1 MVCGVI
7 DYRWGGDVKK
17 LSVAQAFV
25 GREWRNLLAV
35 VAVLLLAGCGG
46 MSRMGNLFGDDPVPQ
61 QPEPVKNTSIALLL
75 PLSAPGDTQNIARAL
90 QQAAQLALT
99 DVGGANL
106 IIKDTGGNPDTAR
119 AAAQAALDEGAGI
132 ILGPLLSTEV
142 QAVSPVARARNVNVI
157 AFSSVSSVATQ
168 GTFLMSFL
176 PDEEVSNVVRYA
188 AAKGY
193 RNIALLYPASQY
205 GTVIEQALSRS
216 ALSEGSTIL
225 DAQSYVREAN
235 GVTEPAAKIAA
246 SLQGQGNALLL
257 PEGGKMLRSVG
268 DALAGN
274 GVSPRTVKILGT
286 GLWDDG
292 LTRATPIAQGGWYAG
307 VAPQLVQAFEDKYL
321 ASYGTKPPRIASLAY
336 DAVAFAVNLQKTG
349 DVSEVGIANLTG
361 FQGANG
367 LFRFRENGLIER
379 GLAILQMGPGGP
391 DVIQQAPTSF
401 TAPVQ

>member
-1 MVCGVI
+1 M
-7 DYRWGGDVKK
+7 
-17 LSVAQAFV
+17 
-25 GREWRNLLAV
+25 
-35 VAVLLLAGCGG
+35 
-46 MSRMGNLFGDDPVPQ
+46 
-61 QPEPVKNTSIALLL
+61 
-75 PLSAPGDTQNIARAL
+75 
-90 QQAAQLALT
+90 
-99 DVGGANL
+99 
-106 IIKDTGGNPDTAR
+106 
-119 AAAQAALDEGAGI
+119 
-132 ILGPLLSTEV
+132 
-142 QAVSPVARARNVNVI
+142 ARARNVNVI

-193 RNIALLYPASQY
+193 RSIALLYPASQY

-225 DAQSYVREAN
+225 DAQSYVREPN

-246 SLQGQGNALLL
+246 TLQGQGNALFL
-257 PEGGKMLRSVG
+257 PEGGQMLRSVG

-274 GVSPRTVKILGT
+274 GVTPRTVKILGT

-307 VAPQLVQAFEDKYL
+307 VAPQLVQAFEQKYM
-321 ASYGTKPPRIASLAY
+321 ASYGAKPPRIASLAY

-349 DVSEVGIANLTG
+349 DVSEVGIANPTG

-401 TAPVQ
+401 TAPIQ